1 MEEAEQGKQASVIL
15 GARAFFDILQPPS
28 CLEVVRILR
37 ALPPPLDPQE
47 RKQSFSNFPY
57 PPTCIYIYIYSFES
71 TCRIVAVKNESLA
84 PHEILKR

>member
-37 ALPPPLDPQE
+37 ALPSPLDPQE

-57 PPTCIYIYIYSFES
+57 LSPTCIYIYSFES
-71 TCRIVAVKNESLA
+71 TCWIVAVKNESLA
-84 PHEILKR
+84 PHEIPKR